1 MTQAVTPTK
10 LHPGGELMIE
20 GSVPTVVSVLARDLQ
35 AACKGMDDVLR
46 ELDLAQDDMGSRA
59 RLRFRSYRRSPRE

>member
-35 AACKGMDDVLR
+35 AACKGMDDVLEDYR
-46 ELDLAQDDMGSRA
+46 AKTIRRLWATTQLADGEWLQ
-59 RLRFRSYRRSPRE
+59 